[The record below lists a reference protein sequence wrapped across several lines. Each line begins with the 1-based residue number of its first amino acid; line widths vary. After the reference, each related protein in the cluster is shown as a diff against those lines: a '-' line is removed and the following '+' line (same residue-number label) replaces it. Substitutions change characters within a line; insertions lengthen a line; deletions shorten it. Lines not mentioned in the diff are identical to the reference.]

1 MQVLFKQ
8 LHHHLRYSPP
18 YSSSKLAVKY
28 MDVLVAL
35 LKNTLQQKGQ
45 QDISEEQLE
54 GNVFLDGVAKQGI
67 GSIPQSKTVEESTKT
82 LMSAIS
88 KLKLPLSNDKSDHN
102 VVDCNVPTN
111 QDNNNN
117 DDDEYKSFIHTV
129 KQRIQ
134 FPIAILCKLLPTHS
148 SSKVRM
154 KGVQLL
160 CKCILV
166 DTLIIWNNEDKMSDM
181 KDDSDIRLFHDNIE
195 ERAFECLIIMMDDE
209 DKEGTSISNNYFI
222 LA

>member
-1 MQVLFKQ
+1 
-8 LHHHLRYSPP
+8 
-18 YSSSKLAVKY
+18 

-45 QDISEEQLE
+45 GQQDIIEEQLE
-54 GNVFLDGVAKQGI
+54 GYVNLDGVAKQGL

-88 KLKLPLSNDKSDHN
+88 KLKFPLSNDKSDHN
-102 VVDCNVPTN
+102 VVDCKSPTN
-111 QDNNNN
+111 QDNNN
-117 DDDEYKSFIHTV
+117 DEYKSFIHTV